1 MPTSYHVNLRFP
13 RFYPILD
20 TPALAARSL
29 DLVDA
34 VQALLAAGVEIL
46 QIRHKAQFTRV
57 MFDRVREAAR
67 LVRESGTSLI
77 INDRADVAL
86 ILDAGLHVGQDDL
99 APRDARV
106 VIGTTRT
113 LGFSTHNP
121 QQVRASRDEPADYIA
136 FGPVFPTRSKRNPD
150 PCVGLDQLRAIRT
163 LVDRPLVAIGGI
175 TRERAAAV
183 LEAGADSVAVISDL
197 YPDQPGPDALRLRA
211 AEWIAATS

>member
-1 MPTSYHVNLRFP
+1 MPTTYHVNLRFP

-20 TPALAARSL
+20 TSVLAARSL
-29 DLVDA
+29 GLVDA

-46 QIRHKAQFTRV
+46 QIRHKSPFTRAV
-57 MFDRVREAAR
+57 FAQVREAAR
-67 LVRESGTSLI
+67 LVRQSGTALI

-99 APRDARV
+99 PPRDARA
-106 VIGTTRT
+106 VIGTARM

-121 QQVRASRDEPADYIA
+121 EQVRASKDEPADYIA
-136 FGPVFPTRSKRNPD
+136 FGPVFPTASKRNPD

-175 TRERAAAV
+175 TRARATAV
-183 LEAGADSVAVISDL
+183 LDAGADSLAVISDL
-197 YPDQPGPDALRLRA
+197 FPEQPGLEALRLRA
-211 AEWIAATS
+211 AEWIAATA